1 VVTRRRAFDDAADLR
16 VDPAGD
22 LGNHLPAA
30 APCSMGEMV
39 AHRSRFQ
46 SEPELAAYM
55 FGSAPYRSGSG
66 RMLIFL

>member
-1 VVTRRRAFDDAADLR
+1 MTLRRAFDDTADLR

-22 LGNHLPAA
+22 IGNHPTAA

-46 SEPELAAYM
+46 SEPQLAAYM
-55 FGSAPYRSGSG
+55 FGSAPYREGSG
-66 RMLIFL
+66 RMLILL